1 MNPSHKKDINFFE
14 QAYKEICEKQ
24 MKKASPVKKAI
35 TTVQNVGDLE
45 KDAKET
51 GGEVDKDALNMKKS
65 AEKVIK
71 NTSKELKQAANQQ

>member
-1 MNPSHKKDINFFE
+1 
-14 QAYKEICEKQ
+14 